1 MRTRL
6 LALLLAA
13 LALAACGK
21 YGPPVRSV
29 PGAGTVA
36 EEAAAPEEPDPDERD
51 AGEEAPR

>member
-21 YGPPVRSV
+21 YGPPVRSA
-29 PGAGTVA
+29 PDAAGAA

-51 AGEEAPR
+51 AGGEPPR